1 MELVESNL
9 RPPWTRPGIVPRTA
23 LVERLLAAPA
33 AAIIWVVAPPGYG
46 KTILLTQW
54 ASRKGRR
61 VGWVTVTSATTIRWS
76 C

>member
-33 AAIIWVVAPPGYG
+33 AAIIWVVAPPGSPAAARAAAWDG
-46 KTILLTQW
+46 
-54 ASRKGRR
+54 
-61 VGWVTVTSATTIRWS
+61 
-76 C
+76 